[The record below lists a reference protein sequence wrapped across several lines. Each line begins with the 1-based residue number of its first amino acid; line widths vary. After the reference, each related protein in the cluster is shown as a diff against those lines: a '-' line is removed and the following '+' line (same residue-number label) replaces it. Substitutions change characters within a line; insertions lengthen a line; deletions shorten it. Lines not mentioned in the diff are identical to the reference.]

1 MMTNRAVQGVLGGGT
16 VDVEEEE
23 VVVVVGPLR
32 DPPYL
37 AGGAG
42 FMTDTGW

>member
-1 MMTNRAVQGVLGGGT
+1 MTNEAVQGVLGGGT
-16 VDVEEEE
+16 VDVEEE
-23 VVVVVGPLR
+23 VVVVGPLR